1 MKKKLAILAGVLVLS
16 SVSFSATA
24 PAKKSSL
31 EDSLNN
37 LEKQLQRLD
46 QMEQQKFNEQAA
58 LAQAAQQRLDK
69 YLAMQATIDQRM
81 ADIEA
86 NADKSIFG
94 KEFKQKMSEF
104 KSLRAALDKE
114 IKKEQKVLEDFE
126 LLKSLR

>member
-1 MKKKLAILAGVLVLS
+1 MKKKLAVLAGVLVLS
-16 SVSFSATA
+16 SMAYAA

-69 YLAMQATIDQRM
+69 YVAMQANIDQRI
-81 ADIEA
+81 ADI
-86 NADKSIFG
+86 
-94 KEFKQKMSEF
+94 EFKQKMAEF
-104 KSLRAALDKE
+104 KSLRAELDKE
-114 IKKEQKVLEDFE
+114 IKKEQKILEDFE

>member
-16 SVSFSATA
+16 SMSFGAAA

-69 YLAMQATIDQRM
+69 YLAMQATIDQRI

-86 NADKSIFG
+86 NADKCLNSNH
-94 KEFKQKMSEF
+94 
-104 KSLRAALDKE
+104 
-114 IKKEQKVLEDFE
+114 
-126 LLKSLR
+126 

>member
-16 SVSFSATA
+16 SMSFGAAA

-46 QMEQQKFNEQAA
+46 
-58 LAQAAQQRLDK
+58 K
-69 YLAMQATIDQRM
+69 YVAMQANIDQRI

-86 NADKSIFG
+86 NANTSIFG

-104 KSLRAALDKE
+104 KSLRSELDKE

>member
-69 YLAMQATIDQRM
+69 YLAMQATIDQRI

-104 KSLRAALDKE
+104 KSLRSELDKE

>member
-16 SVSFSATA
+16 SMAYAA

-69 YLAMQATIDQRM
+69 YVAMQANIDQRI

-86 NADKSIFG
+86 HANPSIFG
-94 KEFKQKMSEF
+94 KEFKQKMAEF
-104 KSLRAALDKE
+104 KYLRAELYKE
-114 IKKEQKVLEDFE
+114 IKKEQKILEDFE

>member
-69 YLAMQATIDQRM
+69 YLAMQATIDQRI

-104 KSLRAALDKE
+104 KSLRAELDKE